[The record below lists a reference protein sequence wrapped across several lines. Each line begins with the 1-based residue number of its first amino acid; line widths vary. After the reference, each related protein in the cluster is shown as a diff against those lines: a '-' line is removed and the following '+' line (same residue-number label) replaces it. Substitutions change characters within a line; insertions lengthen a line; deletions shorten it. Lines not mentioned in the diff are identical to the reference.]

1 MYPNIN
7 SEVKRYGEEDD
18 IMIKSSYFIHLSDI
32 LTIFYNNMFSYSK
45 PMPTRRFVVGLE
57 KINDGF
63 VRMHFENDI
72 KESEEVLNVR
82 LREMQNLENRLQL
95 EGKSGLVKVRKIIK
109 YDLGHENNEL
119 IAKAE
124 NGKCIIDVII
134 NTSEICVN

>member
-1 MYPNIN
+1 
-7 SEVKRYGEEDD
+7 
-18 IMIKSSYFIHLSDI
+18 
-32 LTIFYNNMFSYSK
+32 
-45 PMPTRRFVVGLE
+45 MPTRRFVVGLE